1 MQKFIKEVCVD
12 SIKDAM
18 RAIDLGANRIE
29 YCSKLNEEGLT
40 PDLKEVKYLLKNTR
54 LRHAVLRVF

>member
-12 SIKDAM
+12 NTEDAM

-40 PDLKEVKYLLKNTR
+40 PDLKEVKYLLKKINNFKER
-54 LRHAVLRVF
+54 GF